1 MADYQENDELLE
13 FKADAEDSSVADAT
27 GVRAKKRIAD
37 KSDAGEPMQKV
48 SALRSDEVGGDL
60 INKNTTSKFPA
71 RKADK
76 SMKEEVSALFDGEL
90 SEEFLDRASTI
101 FEAAVIDRVNVEKA
115 ALEEEYASAL
125 NEAVEEV
132 KTELSEK
139 VDEYLNYVVEQWM
152 DENRVAVES
161 GIKAEVT
168 ESFFKGLKNLFAE
181 HYVDV
186 PDDKVDLAESLA
198 VRVAELEGELNEA
211 LSRNIDLTT
220 EIEKAQLASAFDEIT
235 EGMSVSQKEKLSVL
249 AESLVFSSVDEFK
262 SKLEVIK
269 ESYSGSKIQPRAE
282 ETLNEEFVED
292 DKSSEKGPS
301 TSDPM
306 MQAYLQAV
314 KKTVKK

>member
-13 FKADAEDSSVADAT
+13 FKADGEDSSVADPT
-27 GVRAKKRIAD
+27 GVRAKKRLAD
-37 KSDAGEPMQKV
+37 KSDAGEGMNKLNP
-48 SALRSDEVGGDL
+48 LRSDEVGGSLLDRSA
-60 INKNTTSKFPA
+60 TSKMPA

-90 SEEFLDRASTI
+90 SEEFLDKASTI
-101 FEAAVIDRVNVEKA
+101 FEAAVIDRVNAEKE
-115 ALEEEYASAL
+115 ALEEEYAAAL

-132 KTELSEK
+132 KSELSAK

-161 GIKAEVT
+161 GIKTEVT
-168 ESFFKGLKNLFAE
+168 ESFFAGLKNLFAE

-186 PDDKVDLAESLA
+186 PEDKVDLAESLA
-198 VRVAELEGELNEA
+198 VRVAELEGELNSA
-211 LSRNIDLTT
+211 LSRNIELTT
-220 EIEKAQLASAFDEIT
+220 EIEKSKLSDAFDEIT

-301 TSDPM
+301 TNDPL